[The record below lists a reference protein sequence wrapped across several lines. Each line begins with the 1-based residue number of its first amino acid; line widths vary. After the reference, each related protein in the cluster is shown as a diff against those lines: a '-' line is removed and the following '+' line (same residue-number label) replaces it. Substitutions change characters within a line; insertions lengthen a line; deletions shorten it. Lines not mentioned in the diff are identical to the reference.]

1 MESFKLQVIVLKEAQ
16 EFLDG
21 IASDARKKIIYNIR
35 KVKSGLIDKE
45 LFKKLGNTNI
55 WEFRTV
61 YNDISYR
68 LLAFWD
74 TEEKALIVATNGFVK
89 KSQKTPNKEIK
100 RAEKIRQEYL
110 NSK

>member
-1 MESFKLQVIVLKEAQ
+1 MKKLYIDFDGVI
-16 EFLDG
+16 LDT
-21 IASDARKKIIYNIR
+21 IPIIYKRLEKENID
-35 KVKSGLIDKE
+35 V
-45 LFKKLGNTNI
+45 
-55 WEFRTV
+55 
-61 YNDISYR
+61 
-68 LLAFWD
+68 

>member
-55 WEFRTV
+55 WEFRTL

-100 RAEKIRQEYL
+100 RAEVIKQIV
-110 NSK
+110 K

>member
-1 MESFKLQVIVLKEAQ
+1 MQVIVLKEAQ

-55 WEFRTV
+55 WEFRTL

-100 RAEKIRQEYL
+100 RMETTA
-110 NSK
+110 